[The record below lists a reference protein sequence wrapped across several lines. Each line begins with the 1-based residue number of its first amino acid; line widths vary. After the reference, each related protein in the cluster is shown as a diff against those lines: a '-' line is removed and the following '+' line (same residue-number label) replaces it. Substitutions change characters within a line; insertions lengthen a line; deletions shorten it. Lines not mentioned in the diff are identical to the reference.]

1 MIRFIKNTS
10 KNNLL
15 KGAKGLLSLLLIT
28 LSFSAFAQ
36 EEEEN
41 IGTEVVNIV
50 KPYTPTIS
58 DAFKVKETPVLSDSV
73 NTQKKKVQYQIFS
86 VPVASTFT
94 PAKGKAATVEKAKPV
109 KLYDNYATL
118 GFGNYTSI
126 LGELYSNFQISRT
139 DNAGFFF
146 RHNSSQGGIDGIRL
160 ENKYYNTQLDG
171 NYTSRQ
177 RDVSYRLDAGVKHQ
191 LFNWY
196 GLNETYDTADDEFIA
211 GLDVQQTYFSGN
223 VGGSITVDDSF
234 FEKVSAN
241 VRFLS
246 DAFGSSE
253 FNVTAK
259 PEFSFPLTSFTLKV
273 DGEVDYLSGSFEKQ
287 YIDIGLGGINYS
299 QLNAGITPSLVY
311 LQEDLT
317 LSLGVTAMAGLD
329 LENSETDFFI
339 YPQINASYRLVEEF
353 ITVYGGAEGGLT
365 QNSYYDFKEENPYVS
380 PTLFVTPTSQLYNG
394 FGGVKGKITN
404 AVGYNLRASYGKEDN
419 KALFKNNPDV
429 QSDTSMTEGYG
440 YGNSFQVVYDAINTL
455 SIFGELK
462 VDVSEKFSLGVNAEF
477 FSYNTDVEQEAWNL
491 PELKAT
497 LFSNFSITEKIYG
510 GASLFYV
517 GERQDSFF
525 KTGIFSNTPP
535 TTVTLDA
542 YLDAN
547 VHVGYRVDERFS
559 IFAKGSNLLSD
570 NYERWFNYP
579 VQGIQGLLGA
589 TYKFDW

>member
-1 MIRFIKNTS
+1 MIRYMKNIVPFLPLFLIFS
-10 KNNLL
+10 
-15 KGAKGLLSLLLIT
+15 SL
-28 LSFSAFAQ
+28 AVFAQ
-36 EEEEN
+36 EEEN
-41 IGTEVVNIV
+41 IGTEVINIV

-58 DAFKVKETPVLSDSV
+58 DAFKVKETPVLNDSI

-94 PAKGKAATVEKAKPV
+94 PAKGTATTIEKAKPI

-118 GFGNYTSI
+118 GFGNYTTI

-146 RHNSSQGGIDGIRL
+146 RHNSSQGGIDGVRL
-160 ENKYYNTQLDG
+160 DNKFYDTQLDG

-177 RDVSYRLDAGVKHQ
+177 KDVSYRLNAGVKHQ

-196 GLNETYDTADDEFIA
+196 GLNETYDDAPDEFIA
-211 GLDVQQTYFSGN
+211 GLDAQQTYISGN
-223 VGGSITVDDSF
+223 VGGSISVDDSF
-234 FEKVSAN
+234 FEKVSTN
-241 VRFLS
+241 IRVLS

-253 FNVTAK
+253 FNFTAK
-259 PEFSFPLTSFTLKV
+259 PEFSFPLSNYTIKV
-273 DGEVDYLSGSFEKQ
+273 AGAIDYLRGSFEKQ

-299 QLNAGITPSLVY
+299 LLNAGITPSLVY
-311 LQEDLT
+311 VAEDLT

-329 LENSETDFFI
+329 LENSETDFFL
-339 YPQINASYRLVEEF
+339 YPQINASYRLVDEF
-353 ITVYGGAEGGLT
+353 IIVYGGVDGGLA
-365 QNSYYDFKEENPYVS
+365 QNSYYDFKEENPFVS
-380 PTLFVTPTSQLYNG
+380 PTLFIAPTSQLYNG
-394 FGGVKGKITN
+394 FGGIKGKMTN
-404 AVGYNLRASYGKEDN
+404 SIGYNLRASYGKEDN
-419 KALFKNNPDV
+419 KALFKNNPDI
-429 QSDTSMTEGYG
+429 QSDTSTTEGYG
-440 YGNSFQVVYDAINTL
+440 FGNSFQVVYDDVNTL
-455 SIFGELK
+455 SVFGELK

-477 FSYNTDVEQEAWNL
+477 FSYSTDVEQEAWNL

-510 GASLFYV
+510 GASLFFV

-525 KTGIFSNTPP
+525 KGGIFSNSPP
-535 TTVTLDA
+535 IVVTLDA

-547 VHVGYRVDERFS
+547 LHFGYRVDERLS
-559 IFAKGSNLLSD
+559 IFIKGSNLLSD
-570 NYERWFNYP
+570 NYERWLNYP

>member
-28 LSFSAFAQ
+28 LSFSGFAQ
-36 EEEEN
+36 EEDEN

-73 NTQKKKVQYQIFS
+73 NTQKKNVQYQIFS

-94 PAKGKAATVEKAKPV
+94 PAKGKAATVEKAKPI

-223 VGGSITVDDSF
+223 VGGSIAVDDSF
-234 FEKVSAN
+234 FEKIAAN

-287 YIDIGLGGINYS
+287 FIDIGLGGINYS

-380 PTLFVTPTSQLYNG
+380 PTLFVAPTSQLYNG
-394 FGGVKGKITN
+394 FGGIKGKITN

-497 LFSNFSITEKIYG
+497 LFSNFSITEKFYG

-535 TTVTLDA
+535 NTVTLDA

-547 VHVGYRVDERFS
+547 VHVGYRVDERLS